1 MTGRNRQV
9 IMKCIIGRESKKDMK
24 IRAQIQTWLL
34 TALLIGW
41 GCLMAGCSDHADDEQ
56 NRQDE
61 QKSVPFTIASL
72 TRSGDE
78 STETALSTYDGLSIQ
93 LFLVPQDNNIAGT
106 ETLKGQAIY
115 TGEGLPWMT
124 TIGVKESAKYKV
136 FGFMPAGISANE
148 AYNVTISGN
157 TATLNI
163 PQMLT
168 VSNKDVCVITGV
180 KDHPLGNDEKVLPGV
195 FDYTANSV
203 SGHGYGVSLLAEHIY
218 SAVEIWFKMK
228 ANVAYNNL
236 RTIKL
241 KQVLLKNA
249 QMAVVNAT
257 IPLTMGSSETSV
269 PKPVGVITM
278 EKVEST
284 VVAETT
290 LFSSDAGQELETA
303 DGSEI
308 KVPGYFTL
316 GNNDTSELVIES
328 VYDVYDKDVLV
339 REDCHAVNKI
349 NGLVSSLK
357 RGEKKII
364 KITVNP
370 TYLYVLT
377 DDDSGNIGVA
387 TTTTGD

>member
-1 MTGRNRQV
+1 
-9 IMKCIIGRESKKDMK
+9 MK

-34 TALLIGW
+34 TALLIGG

-78 STETALSTYDGLSIQ
+78 TTETALSTYDGLSIQ
-93 LFLVPQDNNIAGT
+93 LFLVPQDGTAGS
-106 ETLKGQAIY
+106 ETLKGQAVY
-115 TGEGLPWMT
+115 SGEGLPWMT

-136 FGFMPAGISANE
+136 FGFMPAGISANDG
-148 AYNVTISGN
+148 YNVEISDDKT

-180 KDHPLGNDEKVLPGV
+180 KDHPLVNNEKVQSGV

-257 IPLTMGSSETSV
+257 IRLTMG
-269 PKPVGVITM
+269 KPEPVREITM

-290 LFSSDAGQELETA
+290 LFLSDAGEELKTA

-357 RGEKKII
+357 RGDKKII

>member
-1 MTGRNRQV
+1 
-9 IMKCIIGRESKKDMK
+9 MK

-34 TALLIGW
+34 TALLIGG

-78 STETALSTYDGLSIQ
+78 TTETALSTYDGLSIQ
-93 LFLVPQDNNIAGT
+93 LFLVPQDGTAGT
-106 ETLKGQAIY
+106 DTLKGQAIY

-136 FGFMPAGISANE
+136 FGFMPAGISANDG
-148 AYNVTISGN
+148 YNVKISDDKT

-180 KDHPLGNDEKVLPGV
+180 KDHPLGVSETGEKEKVLSGV

-218 SAVEIWFKMK
+218 SAVEIWFKM

-241 KQVLLKNA
+241 KQVLLKNK

-257 IPLTMGSSETSV
+257 IPLTIGSLET
-269 PKPVGVITM
+269 PKPNPVGEITM
-278 EKVEST
+278 TKVTSS

-290 LFSSDAGQELETA
+290 LFSSDAGEELKTA

-339 REDCHAVNKI
+339 RENCHAVNKI

>member
-1 MTGRNRQV
+1 
-9 IMKCIIGRESKKDMK
+9 
-24 IRAQIQTWLL
+24 
-34 TALLIGW
+34 
-41 GCLMAGCSDHADDEQ
+41 MAGCSDHADDEQ

-78 STETALSTYDGLSIQ
+78 TTETALSTYDGLSIQ
-93 LFLVPQDNNIAGT
+93 LFLVPQDDTAGK

-124 TIGVKESAKYKV
+124 TIGVKNSAKYKV
-136 FGFMPAGISANE
+136 FGFMPAGISADDE
-148 AYNVTISGN
+148 YSVKIEDN
-157 TATLNI
+157 TATLTI

-168 VSNKDVCVITGV
+168 VSDKDVCVITGV
-180 KDHPLGNDEKVLPGV
+180 EDHPLVNNEKVLPGV

-218 SAVEIWFKMK
+218 SAVEIWFKMQ
-228 ANVAYNNL
+228 ANITYNDL

-241 KQVLLKNA
+241 TKVILRNA
-249 QMAVVNAT
+249 QMSVVNAT
-257 IPLTMGSSETSV
+257 IRLTMGTSETYV
-269 PKPVGVITM
+269 PEPVRDITI

-284 VVAETT
+284 VVAEAT
-290 LFSSDAGQELETA
+290 LFSSDAGEELKTT
-303 DGSEI
+303 SEI

-328 VYDVYDKDVLV
+328 VYDVYDKNDVLV
-339 REDCHAVNKI
+339 RENCHAVNKI
-349 NGLVSSLK
+349 NGLVGSLE

-364 KITVNP
+364 KIIVNP
-370 TYLYVLT
+370 TYLYVLS

>member
-257 IPLTMGSSETSV
+257 IPLTMGTSETSV
-269 PKPVGVITM
+269 PEPVGVITM

>member
-1 MTGRNRQV
+1 
-9 IMKCIIGRESKKDMK
+9 MK

-34 TALLIGW
+34 TALLIGG

-78 STETALSTYDGLSIQ
+78 TTETAVSSYDGLSIQ
-93 LFLVPQDNNIAGT
+93 LFLVPQNSTAGT
-106 ETLKGQAIY
+106 ETLKGQAVY
-115 TGEGLPWMT
+115 SGEGLPWYT
-124 TIGVKESAKYKV
+124 TIGVKNSAQYKV
-136 FGFMPAGISANE
+136 FGFMPAGISADE
-148 AYNVTISGN
+148 TYDVTISDN
-157 TATLNI
+157 TATLTI

-180 KDHPLGNDEKVLPGV
+180 KDHPLDTSKDEKVLPGV

-228 ANVAYNNL
+228 ANVAYNDL

-269 PKPVGVITM
+269 PKPVGEITM

-284 VVAETT
+284 LVAETT
-290 LFSSDAGQELETA
+290 LFSSDAGEELKTT

-316 GNNDTSELVIES
+316 GNNKNAELVIES

-339 REDCHAVNKI
+339 RENCHAVNKI
-349 NGLVSSLK
+349 NGLVGSLK
-357 RGEKKII
+357 RGDKKII
-364 KITVNP
+364 KIIVNP

-387 TTTTGD
+387 TTTGD

>member
-1 MTGRNRQV
+1 
-9 IMKCIIGRESKKDMK
+9 MK

-34 TALLIGW
+34 TALLIGE

-78 STETALSTYDGLSIQ
+78 TTETALSTYDGLSIQ

-106 ETLKGQAIY
+106 ETLKGQAVY

-136 FGFMPAGISANE
+136 FGFMPAGISANDG
-148 AYNVTISGN
+148 YNVTIISN
-157 TATLNI
+157 KAILNI

-180 KDHPLGNDEKVLPGV
+180 KDHPLDTDIDEKVLPGV

-203 SGHGYGVSLLAEHIY
+203 SGQGYGVSLLAEHIY

-228 ANVAYNNL
+228 ANVAYNDL

-241 KQVLLKNA
+241 KQVLLKNT

-257 IPLTMGSSETSV
+257 IPLTMGTSETSV
-269 PKPVGVITM
+269 PKPVREITM

-328 VYDVYDKDVLV
+328 VYDVYDKDVYDKDVLV
-339 REDCHAVNKI
+339 RENCHAVNKI
-349 NGLVSSLK
+349 NDLVGSLE
-357 RGEKKII
+357 RGDKKII

-377 DDDSGNIGVA
+377 DDDSGNIGLA

>member
-1 MTGRNRQV
+1 
-9 IMKCIIGRESKKDMK
+9 
-24 IRAQIQTWLL
+24 
-34 TALLIGW
+34 
-41 GCLMAGCSDHADDEQ
+41 MAGCSDHADDEQ

-78 STETALSTYDGLSIQ
+78 TTETALSTYDGLSIQ
-93 LFLVPQDNNIAGT
+93 LFLVPQDGTAGT
-106 ETLKGQAIY
+106 ETLKGQAVY
-115 TGEGLPWMT
+115 SGEGLPWYT
-124 TIGVKESAKYKV
+124 TIGVKNSAQYKV
-136 FGFMPAGISANE
+136 FGFMPAGISADE
-148 AYNVTISGN
+148 TYNVTISDDK
-157 TATLNI
+157 TSATLTI

-180 KDHPLGNDEKVLPGV
+180 KDHPLVNDEKVLPGV
-195 FDYTANSV
+195 FDYTANPV
-203 SGHGYGVSLLAEHIY
+203 GGEYGVSLLAEHIY

-228 ANVAYNNL
+228 ANVAYNHL

-257 IPLTMGSSETSV
+257 IRLTMGTSETYV
-269 PKPVGVITM
+269 PEPVREITM
-278 EKVEST
+278 EKVAST

-290 LFSSDAGQELETA
+290 LFSSYAGEELKTT

-316 GNNDTSELVIES
+316 GNGDNDTSELVIES
-328 VYDVYDKDVLV
+328 VYDVYDKNVLV
-339 REDCHAVNKI
+339 RENCHAVNKI
-349 NGLVSSLK
+349 NGLVSSLE
-357 RGEKKII
+357 RGDKKII

>member
-1 MTGRNRQV
+1 
-9 IMKCIIGRESKKDMK
+9 MK

-34 TALLIGW
+34 TALLMGG

-93 LFLVPQDNNIAGT
+93 LFLVPQDKTAGT

-136 FGFMPAGISANE
+136 FGFMPAGISANDG
-148 AYNVTISGN
+148 YNVEISDDKT

-180 KDHPLGNDEKVLPGV
+180 KDHPLDTSNDEKVLPGV

-203 SGHGYGVSLLAEHIY
+203 SGQGYGVSLLAEHIY
-218 SAVEIWFKMK
+218 SAVEIWFKMN
-228 ANVAYNNL
+228 ANVAYNDL

-257 IPLTMGSSETSV
+257 IPLTMGTSETSV
-269 PKPVGVITM
+269 PEPVGVITM

-290 LFSSDAGQELETA
+290 LFSSDAGEELKTA

-328 VYDVYDKDVLV
+328 VYDVYDKNVLV
-339 REDCHAVNKI
+339 RENCHAVNKI

>member
-1 MTGRNRQV
+1 
-9 IMKCIIGRESKKDMK
+9 MK

-34 TALLIGW
+34 TALLIGG

-78 STETALSTYDGLSIQ
+78 TTETAVSSYDGLSIQ
-93 LFLVPQDNNIAGT
+93 LFLVPQDNTAGT

-148 AYNVTISGN
+148 AYNVTIIN
-157 TATLNI
+157 NKAILNI

-180 KDHPLGNDEKVLPGV
+180 EDHPLVNDEKVLPGV

-241 KQVLLKNA
+241 KQVILRNA

-269 PKPVGVITM
+269 PKPVGEITM
-278 EKVEST
+278 EEVEST

-290 LFSSDAGQELETA
+290 LFSSDAGEELKTT

-316 GNNDTSELVIES
+316 GNDDNNTSELVIES

-387 TTTTGD
+387 TTTGD

>member
-1 MTGRNRQV
+1 
-9 IMKCIIGRESKKDMK
+9 MK

-136 FGFMPAGISANE
+136 FGFMPAGISANDE
-148 AYNVTISGN
+148 YSVKIEDN
-157 TATLNI
+157 TATLTI

-168 VSNKDVCVITGV
+168 VSDKDVCVITGV
-180 KDHPLGNDEKVLPGV
+180 KDHPLDTSNDEKVLSGV
-195 FDYTANSV
+195 FDYKAEPIP
-203 SGHGYGVSLLAEHIY
+203 GYGYGVSLLAEHIY
-218 SAVEIWFKMK
+218 SAVEIWFKMN
-228 ANVAYNNL
+228 ANVAYNDL

-257 IPLTMGSSETSV
+257 IPLTMGSLETPV
-269 PKPVGVITM
+269 PNPVGEITM
-278 EKVEST
+278 TKVEST

-290 LFSSDAGQELETA
+290 LFSSDAGEELKTA

-316 GNNDTSELVIES
+316 GNDDNNTSELVIES

-349 NGLVSSLK
+349 NGLVGSLK

>member
-1 MTGRNRQV
+1 MMV
-9 IMKCIIGRESKKDMK
+9 
-24 IRAQIQTWLL
+24 
-34 TALLIGW
+34 
-41 GCLMAGCSDHADDEQ
+41 GCSEHADDEKG
-56 NRQDE
+56 RQDE
-61 QKSVPFTIASL
+61 QNTVPFTVASL

-78 STETALSTYDGLSIQ
+78 TTEVAANSFDGMSIQ
-93 LFLVPQDNNIAGT
+93 LFLISGT
-106 ETLKGQAIY
+106 ETLKGQAVY
-115 TGEGLPWMT
+115 RGEGLPWLT
-124 TIGVKESAKYKV
+124 SIGVKSTAEYKV
-136 FGFMPAGISANE
+136 FGFMPAGISVDDE
-148 AYNVTISGN
+148 YNVTISGN
-157 TATLNI
+157 VATLKI
-163 PQMLT
+163 PKMLT

-180 KDHPLGNDEKVLPGV
+180 TGHPLDTSKDETVQSGV
-195 FDYTANSV
+195 FDYKPTE
-203 SGHGYGVSLLAEHIY
+203 GLEYGVSLLAEHIY

-228 ANVAYNNL
+228 ANVAYNDL

-257 IPLTMGSSETSV
+257 IRLTMGTSETYV
-269 PKPVGVITM
+269 PEPVREITM
-278 EKVEST
+278 TKVASN

-290 LFSSDAGQELETA
+290 LFSSDAGKELT

-339 REDCHAVNKI
+339 RENCHAVNKI

-377 DDDSGNIGVA
+377 DDDSGNIGV
-387 TTTTGD
+387 TTTITGD

>member
-1 MTGRNRQV
+1 
-9 IMKCIIGRESKKDMK
+9 
-24 IRAQIQTWLL
+24 
-34 TALLIGW
+34 
-41 GCLMAGCSDHADDEQ
+41 MAGCSDHADDEQ

-78 STETALSTYDGLSIQ
+78 TTETALSTYDGLSIQ
-93 LFLVPQDNNIAGT
+93 LFLVPQDGTAGT
-106 ETLKGQAIY
+106 ETLKGQAVY

-148 AYNVTISGN
+148 AYNVTIIN
-157 TATLNI
+157 NKAILNI

-180 KDHPLGNDEKVLPGV
+180 KDHPLDTSKDEKVLPGV

-228 ANVAYNNL
+228 ANVAYNDL

-241 KQVLLKNA
+241 KQVILRNA

-269 PKPVGVITM
+269 PEPVGVITM

-290 LFSSDAGQELETA
+290 LFSSDAGEELKTA

-339 REDCHAVNKI
+339 RENCHAVNKI
-349 NGLVSSLK
+349 NGLVGSLK

-387 TTTTGD
+387 TTTGD